1 MDIVFLIGRI
11 IFGGYFIMNAWSHF
25 KGLDGLS
32 GYAASKG
39 VPSARSAVFV
49 SGVLLLL
56 GGLGVVFGISPEA
69 SLALLIIFLIPVSF
83 KMHAYWKETD
93 PNAKMSQRIAF
104 MKNMALVGA
113 IFMMYAIPVPWVYNA
128 LQ

>member
-1 MDIVFLIGRI
+1 MDIFFLIGRL

-25 KGLDGLS
+25 KHLEPMT

-39 VPSARSAVFV
+39 VPSPRAAVFG

-56 GGLGVVFGISPEA
+56 GGLGVVFGIAPEA
-69 SLALLIIFLIPVSF
+69 SLALLIIFLVPVTF
-83 KMHAYWKETD
+83 KMHAFWNVTD
-93 PNAKMSQRIAF
+93 PNMKMGEQINF
-104 MKNMALVGA
+104 YKNLALVGA
-113 IFMMYAIPVPWVYNA
+113 LLMLYAIDTPWVYNV

>member
-1 MDIVFLIGRI
+1 MDITFLIGRL
-11 IFGGYFIMNAWSHF
+11 IFGGYFIMNAWGHF
-25 KGLDGLS
+25 KNLEMLT

-39 VPSARSAVFV
+39 VPSPRAAVFA

-56 GGLGVVFGISPEA
+56 GGLGVVFGIAPEA
-69 SLALLIIFLIPVSF
+69 SLALLIIFLVPVSF
-83 KMHAYWKETD
+83 KMHAFWKEAD
-93 PNAKMSQRIAF
+93 PNAKMMDKIQF

-113 IFMMYAIPVPWVYNA
+113 LLMLYAIPVPWVYNV